1 MAGAPLAAGMAT
13 VLLVR
18 HGETA
23 WNREGRIQGWAPTP
37 LTERGHEQARGV
49 AAHLAADHD
58 VDRVV
63 ASDLRRTSE
72 TARPVARE
80 TGAPVS
86 FDRGWRERSFGV
98 FEGMLAADLFEAH
111 PEYGV
116 FETGYA
122 AATETPENGESIVDA
137 RERVLDAWERLLA
150 DLDADGT
157 VVVVTH
163 GGPVMNLV
171 GKLRGLDVVTQIREV
186 RVENCSVTEIAVG
199 SEPELVRVGEV
210 VTDVP
215 PQ

>member
-23 WNREGRIQGWAPTP
+23 WNREGRIQGWSPTP
-37 LTERGHEQARGV
+37 LTERGHEQACGV

-63 ASDLRRTSE
+63 ASDLRRTRE
-72 TARPVARE
+72 TARPVVRE

-98 FEGMLAADLFEAH
+98 FEGVLAENFFEDH

-116 FETGYA
+116 FETGYH
-122 AATETPENGESIVDA
+122 AATETPENGESIVEA
-137 RERVLDAWERLLA
+137 RERALDAWERLVA
-150 DLDADGT
+150 DLGGDET
-157 VVVVTH
+157 VAVVTH
-163 GGPVMNLV
+163 GGPVMTIV
-171 GKLRGLDVVTQIREV
+171 GQLRGLDVVTQIREV
-186 RVENCSVTEIAVG
+186 RIENCSVTEVAVG

-210 VTDVP
+210 VADVP
-215 PQ
+215 PA